1 MKVTELD
8 KHYAIKLKGLRKQ
21 HKINQDSL
29 YSYFN
34 LTSQQ
39 QYSDLEK
46 EILIAIKN
54 PPLNQLKVE

>member
-29 YSYFN
+29 YSY
-34 LTSQQ
+34 LGYKTK
-39 QYSDLEK
+39 YV
-46 EILIAIKN
+46 IAI
-54 PPLNQLKVE
+54 L